1 MKTHRQRR
9 EISLQAKIMF
19 FSAFIVTLSVLSVSY
34 GFLKTMEASLLKEV
48 ENNVLNT
55 ARIVARMPTVIGA
68 FETAHPEETIDPLM
82 KVIRSSSRDVQF
94 ITVTNIEGIRYS
106 HPNPEQLLKPFAG
119 GDEGPVLQEGS
130 EYISV
135 AQGTLGISTRAL
147 TPIIHPAGHRL
158 GMVAVGTL
166 NRNIEQATAEMR
178 WQVYRFALIGL
189 VLGHLGSIWM
199 AKHLKK
205 ILLGLEPY
213 EISKLLKERNGILKA
228 IKEGVMAIDA
238 DGNVSMIN
246 EAARTMLSIS
256 PDKQEGMHIGEIM
269 PESKMPRV
277 LKTGQAELDI
287 QDVMNGVPIMVNRI
301 PITNAKNEIVGVISS
316 FRLRDEL
323 TTLAEQLTGARML
336 VDSLRANTH
345 EFMSKM
351 HVLLGLLQLKN
362 YDLAEKYILEE
373 TESQQQITSQVI
385 RHIKEPAVA
394 ALIIGRFSAARESGL
409 TMMVDPASQLSVLQG
424 RISSN
429 ALVTIIGNLLNNAFD
444 ALNQR
449 ENGQVT
455 LSIQETDHAIML
467 QVVDN
472 GEGMS
477 CDIQEKIFNRGFS
490 TREGDRGTGLF
501 LVNQV
506 VGTLH
511 GTIRVQSKTGNG
523 TTFWVRL
530 PKQWPAVRENEGE
543 DQ

>member
-1 MKTHRQRR
+1 MKKHHQRR
-9 EISLQAKIMF
+9 VVSLQTKIMF
-19 FSAFIVTLSVLSVSY
+19 FAAFIVTMSVLSVSY
-34 GFLKTMEASLLKEV
+34 GFLKTMETSLTKEV

-55 ARIVARMPTVIGA
+55 ARIVARMPTVIDA
-68 FETAHPEETIDPLM
+68 FESDHPEKIIDPLM
-82 KVIRSSSRDVQF
+82 KVIRNSSRDVQF
-94 ITVTNIEGIRYS
+94 ITVTNLEGIRYS
-106 HPNPEQLLKPFAG
+106 HPNQEQLLKPFAG

-135 AQGTLGISTRAL
+135 AQGTLGVSTRAL
-147 TPIIHPAGHRL
+147 TPIVHPDGHRL

-166 NRNIEQATAEMR
+166 NLNIEQAMTEIR
-178 WQVYRFALIGL
+178 WQVYQFALIGL
-189 VLGHLGSIWM
+189 LLGNVGAVWM
-199 AKHLKK
+199 ARHLKK
-205 ILLGLEPY
+205 ILLGLEPH

-238 DGNVSMIN
+238 NGNVSMIN
-246 EAARTMLSIS
+246 DAARNMLHIS
-256 PDKQEGMHIGEIM
+256 QEKHEGMHISEIM

-277 LKTGQAELDI
+277 LKTGQPELDV

-301 PITNAKNEIVGVISS
+301 PITNGKNEIVGVISS
-316 FRLRDEL
+316 FRPQDEL
-323 TTLAEQLTGARML
+323 TTLAEELTGARML

-362 YDLAEKYILEE
+362 YDLAEKYILDE

-394 ALIIGRFSAARESGL
+394 ALIIGRFSAARESGV
-409 TMMVDPASQLSVLQG
+409 TMLVDPASRLTALHG

-444 ALNQR
+444 ALHHQ
-449 ENGQVT
+449 EDGQVT
-455 LSIQETDHAIML
+455 LSIQENDHAIML

-472 GEGMS
+472 GEGIS
-477 CDIQEKIFNRGFS
+477 EEVQEHIFNRGFS

-506 VGTLH
+506 VAMLH
-511 GTIRVQSKTGNG
+511 GTIRIQSGEG
-523 TTFWVRL
+523 EGSTFWVRL
-530 PKQWPAVRENEGE
+530 PKQWSVGVENEE
-543 DQ
+543 ENQ